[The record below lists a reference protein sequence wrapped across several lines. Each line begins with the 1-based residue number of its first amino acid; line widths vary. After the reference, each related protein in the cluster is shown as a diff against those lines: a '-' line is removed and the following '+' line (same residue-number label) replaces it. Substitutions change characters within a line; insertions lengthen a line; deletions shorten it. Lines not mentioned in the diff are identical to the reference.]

1 MRIPTWRIALTGGAI
16 VVLLALGIGFVAA
29 SSSVPA
35 TAPAAAAAAP
45 TAAPDASG
53 QPDRPGAGGLR
64 KWLLEHPRIAA
75 RLGDRLGAGRHLV
88 HVVGTFTDKDGN
100 LVTIQL
106 DHGTVQS
113 VGSGSLTIAEAGGS
127 TVTVSTD
134 DQTKVF
140 VGRNDG
146 TLADVKAGQT
156 VFVQSRVDGS
166 TLAKRILIAP
176 ADASATGS

>member
-29 SSSVPA
+29 STGAPQAA
-35 TAPAAAAAAP
+35 TGAVQTAA

-53 QPDRPGAGGLR
+53 STDKPGSGLR
-64 KWLLEHPRIAA
+64 KFLLNHPRIEAA
-75 RLGDRLGAGRHLV
+75 LGRAKHLV
-88 HVVGTFTDKDGN
+88 HATATFTDKDGN

-113 VGSGSLTIAEAGGS
+113 IGNGSLTIAEAGNT

-134 DQTKVF
+134 DATKVWL
-140 VGRNDG
+140 GRTAG
-146 TLADVKAGQT
+146 KLSDVKVGVT
-156 VFVQSRVDGS
+156 VFVQSRIDGS
-166 TLAKRILIAP
+166 TLAKRILVVPPGA
-176 ADASATGS
+176 AFTGN